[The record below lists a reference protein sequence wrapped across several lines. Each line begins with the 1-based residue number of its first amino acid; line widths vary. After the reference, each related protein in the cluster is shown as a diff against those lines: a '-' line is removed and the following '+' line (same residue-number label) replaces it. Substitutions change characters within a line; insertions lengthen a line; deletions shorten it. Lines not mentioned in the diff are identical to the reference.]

1 MEEKMSECIFCKI
14 VKKEIPSELIY
25 EDSKIIAFNDISP
38 VAPEHILVIPKE
50 HFATIEDVE
59 KTEIFS
65 HLFSKVCEIAKLKGL
80 KDYRII
86 INKGEKAGQTVF
98 HLHIHIIGGR
108 DLQWPP
114 G

>member
-1 MEEKMSECIFCKI
+1 MKVWVTRDKAQ
-14 VKKEIPSELIY
+14 EL
-25 EDSKIIAFNDISP
+25 
-38 VAPEHILVIPKE
+38 VHIRNKCPKE
-50 HFATIEDVE
+50 HFATIEDVNDSDILSH
-59 KTEIFS
+59 IF
-65 HLFSKVCEIAKLKGL
+65 FKVIEIAKNRGL

-108 DLQWPP
+108 ELQWPP